1 MTRTFTLDDLIRY
14 IYGETSTKEN
24 ELIEV
29 LLATDADFQ
38 EKHRQM
44 LDVVKELKLA
54 ERRPSEDVIQK
65 ILNFSK
71 EYNLHSV

>member
-71 EYNLHSV
+71 EYNLHAV